1 MTGNPLQSASPLKSR
16 GLQRGASTVRVICGV
31 HTLDAQV
38 AGRTIGDVRGA
49 LSQALNISPEAIAVV
64 DGGEVGADHVL
75 EAGEQVEF
83 VRLAGEKGR
92 FPVPGSSFR
101 GFLPPRRPPG
111 PGTWNRE
118 RGTAIGTRDHG
129 AQRRGHPGS
138 VQGVGSTDRATA
150 RPLPDGSRPR
160 G

>member
-31 HTLDAQV
+31 HTLEAQV

-92 FPVPGSSFR
+92 FCRRGGPVVR
-101 GFLPPRRPPG
+101 E

-150 RPLPDGSRPR
+150 RPLPDGARPR